1 MSEMPAKV
9 AEVHKGLVP
18 VVATAH
24 MRWTLA
30 LQLFGSMDR
39 VKLLY
44 GFADV
49 LFNEVKQTLI
59 SDVLLKLSQLTD
71 KPGMGKKQ
79 NLSLHRLHEA
89 IESDEA
95 GLAAKLGL
103 NTMLQRME
111 TVCDGIRDMRN
122 RTIAHRDWG
131 RRTEAT
137 PVTNKIEVEEALT
150 LAARI
155 MNAVH
160 LHYENQ
166 TIRYEPGAVRSATGI
181 FTLPEAIALAR
192 PCESE
197 LLVGH
202 GVGPDIAGRSR

>member
-1 MSEMPAKV
+1 MSTMPSPV
-9 AEVHKGLVP
+9 AEVHEGLVR
-18 VVATAH
+18 VVITAH
-24 MRWTLA
+24 VRWTLA

-71 KPGMGKKQ
+71 RARTGTNE

-89 IESDEA
+89 VESDEA

-103 NTMLQRME
+103 DKMLQRME
-111 TVCDGIRDMRN
+111 TVCKSIRDMRN

-137 PVTNKIEVEEALT
+137 PVTNKEEIDEALD

-160 LHYENQ
+160 LYYENH
-166 TIRYEPGAVRSATGI
+166 TIRYELYPGSPDGDRLIYHLQRYAK
-181 FTLPEAIALAR
+181 
-192 PCESE
+192 
-197 LLVGH
+197 LLDQTEG
-202 GVGPDIAGRSR
+202 D

>member
-1 MSEMPAKV
+1 MSKMPAPV

-18 VVATAH
+18 VVFTAH

-30 LQLFGSMDR
+30 PQLFGSMDR

-44 GFADV
+44 RFADV

-79 NLSLHRLHEA
+79 NLSLYRLREVV
-89 IESDEA
+89 ESNEA
-95 GLAAKLGL
+95 GLSA
-103 NTMLQRME
+103 MLQLDPMLQSME
-111 TVCDGIRDMRN
+111 TVCKSIRDMRN

-131 RRTEAT
+131 RRAEAT
-137 PVTNKIEVEEALT
+137 PVTNKNEIDQALD
-150 LAARI
+150 LAAKI

-160 LHYENQ
+160 LHFENQ
-166 TIRYEPGAVRSATGI
+166 TIRYEPYPGSPDGDRLIYHLQRYAK
-181 FTLPEAIALAR
+181 
-192 PCESE
+192 
-197 LLVGH
+197 LLDQTKG
-202 GVGPDIAGRSR
+202 D

>member
-1 MSEMPAKV
+1 MPAPV

-18 VVATAH
+18 VVFTAH

-30 LQLFGSMDR
+30 LQLFGTMER

-49 LFNEVKQTLI
+49 MFNQVKQTLI

-79 NLSLHRLHEA
+79 NLSLYRLREVV
-89 IESDEA
+89 ESMEP
-95 GLAAKLGL
+95 GLAAKLDL
-103 NTMLQRME
+103 DSMLRSME
-111 TVCDGIRDMRN
+111 TVCKSIRDMRN

-131 RRTEAT
+131 RRAEAT
-137 PVTNKIEVEEALT
+137 PVTNKDEIDQALD

-160 LHYENQ
+160 LHHAHTLISYDPYLDSADGDRLISHLQMYAKMLDQ
-166 TIRYEPGAVRSATGI
+166 TRDE
-181 FTLPEAIALAR
+181 
-192 PCESE
+192 
-197 LLVGH
+197 
-202 GVGPDIAGRSR
+202 